1 MRAATGASE
10 PADHS
15 AESDAM
21 NTERPIGHSGL
32 TTPALVL
39 GGNVFGWTADR
50 DTSFAVLD
58 TFFAGGGRMI
68 DTAEVYSNWVPGH
81 VGGESE
87 TVIGE
92 WMKARG
98 NRDQVLIATKVGYTG
113 APGALTRDGIA
124 AAIDGSLQRLQT
136 DRVDVY
142 YAHIDDSQTPLE
154 ETMAAFGALIT
165 AGKVRAFGASNYS
178 AERLAALDAAR
189 RSVGAPQIAVFQPH
203 YNLMHRA
210 EFEGPVQQYC
220 QTHGIG
226 VMPYFALASGFLTGK
241 YRTPADLTGARG
253 GWVGAYLD
261 AFGLGVLAALDR
273 VAAETGATPGQ
284 VALAWL
290 AAQPGITA
298 PIASATSVAQ
308 AEELVGAMRLTLDAE
323 QIALLD
329 RVSTQGV

>member
-1 MRAATGASE
+1 MS
-10 PADHS
+10 
-15 AESDAM
+15 
-21 NTERPIGHSGL
+21 NERPIGHSGL
-32 TTPALVL
+32 STPPLVL

-58 TFFAGGGRMI
+58 AFFAGGGRMI
-68 DTAEVYSNWVPGH
+68 DTADVYSAWIPGH

-87 TVIGE
+87 TVMGE

-98 NRDQVLIATKVGYTG
+98 NRDKVLIATKVGHTG
-113 APGALTRDGIA
+113 APGGLTPDAIA
-124 AAIDGSLQRLQT
+124 AGIEGSLLRLQT
-136 DRVDVY
+136 DHVDVY

-165 AGKVRAFGASNYS
+165 AGKVRAFGASNYT
-178 AERLAALDAAR
+178 ADRLAALDGACRA
-189 RSVGAPQIAVFQPH
+189 VGAPEITVFQPH

-220 QTHGIG
+220 VDHGIG
-226 VMPYFALASGFLTGK
+226 VMPYFSLASGFLTGK
-241 YRTPADLTGARG
+241 YRTAADITGARG
-253 GWVGAYLD
+253 GWVGGYLND
-261 AFGLGVLAALDR
+261 FGLGVLAALDR
-273 VAAETGATPGQ
+273 VAAEAEATPGQ

-308 AEELVGAMRLTLDAE
+308 AEELVGAMRLTLSPE
-323 QIALLD
+323 QVALLD
-329 RVSTQGV
+329 RASTRTG

>member
-1 MRAATGASE
+1 MNDERA
-10 PADHS
+10 
-15 AESDAM
+15 
-21 NTERPIGHSGL
+21 IGRSGL
-32 TTPALVL
+32 STPPLVL

-58 TFFAGGGRMI
+58 AFVAGGGRMI
-68 DTAEVYSNWVPGH
+68 DTADVYSSWVPGH

-87 TVIGE
+87 TVIGA

-98 NRDQVLIATKVGYTG
+98 NRDKVLVATKVGYTG
-113 APGALTRDGIA
+113 APGGLTPEGIA
-124 AAIDGSLQRLQT
+124 AAIEASLQRLQT
-136 DRVDVY
+136 DHVDVY

-154 ETMAAFGALIT
+154 ETMAAFGALIA
-165 AGKVRAFGASNYS
+165 AGKVRAFGASNYD
-178 AERLAALDAAR
+178 AARLAALDAAR
-189 RSVGAPQIAVFQPH
+189 AAVGAPEIAVFQPH

-220 QTHGIG
+220 LANEIG

-241 YRTPADLTGARG
+241 YRTAADIKGARG
-253 GWVGAYLD
+253 EWIAGYLD

-273 VAAETGATPGQ
+273 VAAEAGATPGQ

-290 AAQPGITA
+290 AHQPGITA

-308 AEELVGAMRLTLDAE
+308 AEQLIGAMHMTLNAE
-323 QIALLD
+323 QIAVLD
-329 RVSTQGV
+329 KASTRAESCHNDG